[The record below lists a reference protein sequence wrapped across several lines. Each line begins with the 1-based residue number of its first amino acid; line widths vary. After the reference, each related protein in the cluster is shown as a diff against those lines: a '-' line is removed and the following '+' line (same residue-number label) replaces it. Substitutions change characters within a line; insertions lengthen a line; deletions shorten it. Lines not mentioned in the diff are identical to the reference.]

1 MMRLFGCIVFNVKYD
16 VLHMKKE
23 LAAWITQQKKA
34 KTTLVVGIAGAQGT
48 GKSTLAQALK
58 ILLSDN
64 YSVALLS
71 LDDLYLSQNQRTK
84 LAQDIHPLFE
94 TRGVPSTHDVDLG
107 IQILQQLHGE
117 HGEVLLP
124 RFDKQADN
132 PKAKAQWQRCKTP
145 VDIVLFEGWCLGL
158 EPQSSDELI
167 HPINALEAEE
177 DKAGVWRKQVNDA
190 LANEYQTLFQAV
202 DKLIYLKAPSMA
214 SVFSWRKQQEQETFA
229 HQPASAM
236 DDDALHRF
244 LAHYERLTRHGLAT
258 MPQTADVVL
267 TLDEQHQCVDSF
279 YRN

>member
-1 MMRLFGCIVFNVKYD
+1 MRLCGCIVFSAKHD
-16 VLHMKKE
+16 VSLMKNE
-23 LAAWITQQKKA
+23 LAAWIEQQKHVKA
-34 KTTLVVGIAGAQGT
+34 TLVVGIAGAQGT

-58 ILLSDN
+58 ASLSDN

-84 LAQDIHPLFE
+84 LARYIHPLFK
-94 TRGVPSTHDVDLG
+94 TRGVPSTHDVNLG
-107 IQILQQLHGE
+107 IHVLQQLQGE
-117 HGEVLLP
+117 QGEVLLP
-124 RFDKQADN
+124 RFDKRTDN
-132 PKAKAQWQRCKTP
+132 PKPKALWQRCNTP

-158 EPQSSDELI
+158 EPQRSDALI
-167 HPINALEAEE
+167 RPINALEAEE
-177 DKAGVWRKQVNDA
+177 DKGGVWRKQVNHA
-190 LANEYQTLFQAV
+190 LANEYQTLFQEV

-214 SVFSWRKQQEQETFA
+214 SVFSWRKQQEQDTFA
-229 HQPASAM
+229 HQPASTM